1 MDINLQE
8 QLIEYIQNLSEDELK
23 EIIEFKTET
32 QPEKEPEKIFDC
44 AHEIIFNITANAM
57 TLNEKQE
64 TTGTREICNKM
75 YHIPVPIDKDY
86 KEYMNAFFSYLEEK
100 IIDTAKHTNDTLKSK
115 E

>member
-44 AHEIIFNITANAM
+44 AHEIIFNIMIANNYFSNKKQN
-57 TLNEKQE
+57 TTKQVKQE
-64 TTGTREICNKM
+64 LLIA
-75 YHIPVPIDKDY
+75 Y
-86 KEYMNAFFSYLEEK
+86 
-100 IIDTAKHTNDTLKSK
+100 
-115 E
+115 